1 MDLEGFLRGIVDFT
15 ATLDPR
21 MALLFF
27 VICCLGEIG
36 ISILFQDNKN
46 PLVEVGLSIASV
58 TYGGMMG
65 IFLMGRSFKVF
76 NERAAIAGV
85 VISIAFN
92 LLIVFA
98 TDIFWLWYVCI
109 GFAVSFG
116 IGVSINLVI
125 KD

>member
-1 MDLEGFLRGIVDFT
+1 MPGRLSGKSMSKLYLKLWRDIRQQKWQFT
-15 ATLDPR
+15 ALVVVI
-21 MALLFF
+21 LLG
-27 VICCLGEIG
+27 VL
-36 ISILFQDNKN
+36 
-46 PLVEVGLSIASV
+46 